1 MNSFVID
8 NVNLVLEDGIR
19 EDAAVLIGDGR
30 IVSIGDAGT
39 FGEKKRIDGGGLY
52 LSPGFIDIHVHGG
65 GGADFMDA
73 DAAACRTALLSHM
86 RHGTTTIVPTT
97 LCAEDEELARVFES
111 IIEIKNSSE
120 AKTLP
125 HIPGVH
131 LEGPFINPG
140 EAGAQD
146 PEYIKTPS
154 PDAWRKILDMA
165 KGELLILTVAP
176 ELDGAD
182 RMCRELKDE
191 GIVFSAGHSKATYDE
206 AIRAYDSGF
215 TMATHTYSSMST
227 IVRVRGERIPGLL
240 EASLLRDDVT
250 CEVIADGRHLP
261 EPLLRL
267 IVRMKGTDRIVLV
280 TDAMRGA
287 GMPDGEY
294 LLGSLTRGQR
304 VLVFDGIAH
313 MPDGV
318 SFAGS
323 VATADRLVRVMTK
336 VAGVPLFEAVKMITA
351 NPAREIRLADR
362 RGAIKEGYD
371 ADIVLFD
378 GDINVKAVFIGG
390 EKTL

>member
-8 NVNLVLEDGIR
+8 NVNAILEDGIR
-19 EDAAVLIGDGR
+19 DRAAVLIEDGR
-30 IVSIGDAGT
+30 IAAIGDAGT
-39 FGEKKRIDGGGLY
+39 LKADGSVDGEGLF
-52 LSPGFIDIHVHGG
+52 LSPGFIDLHVHGG

-73 DAAACRTALLSHM
+73 DPSAARTALSTHM
-86 RHGTTTIVPTT
+86 RHGTTTVVPTT
-97 LCAEDEELARVFES
+97 LCAQDEELTRVFDS
-111 IIEIKNSSE
+111 IIAVKNSEE
-120 AKTLP
+120 AKMLP
-125 HIPGVH
+125 HVPGVH

-146 PEYIKTPS
+146 PAYIKTPS
-154 PDAWRKILDMA
+154 PEAWRKIIADA
-165 KGELLILTVAP
+165 KGELLIWTVAP

-182 RMCRELKDE
+182 RMCRELSGS
-191 GIVFSAGHSKATYDE
+191 GIIFSAGHSRATYDE

-215 TMATHTYSSMST
+215 TMATHIYSSMST

-267 IVRMKGTDRIVLV
+267 IVRMKGTDKIVLV

-287 GMPDGEY
+287 GMPDGQY
-294 LLGSLTRGQR
+294 LLGSLSRGQR

-313 MPDGV
+313 MPDGI

-336 VAGVPLFEAVKMITA
+336 VAGVPLFEAVKMMTK
-351 NPAREIRLADR
+351 NPAREIGLSGC
-362 RGAIKEGYD
+362 RGVIKEGYE
-371 ADIVLFD
+371 ADLVLFD
-378 GDINVKAVFIGG
+378 GDINIRSVFIGG
-390 EKTL
+390 ERTV